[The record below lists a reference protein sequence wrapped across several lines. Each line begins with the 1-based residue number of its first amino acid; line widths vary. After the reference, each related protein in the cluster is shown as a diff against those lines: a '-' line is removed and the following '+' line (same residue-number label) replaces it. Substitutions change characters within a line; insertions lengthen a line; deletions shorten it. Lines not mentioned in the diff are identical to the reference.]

1 MHFLSITKLQFPLR
15 IVALGGLSLTLLLG
29 ACSTEDDLIEE
40 RNADNPP
47 LAGDPPLSGTPGT
60 ADFTKY
66 VALGNSL
73 TAGFMDGA
81 LYNSGQ
87 QNAFPAI
94 LAQQFRIDGVGGGD
108 FNVPDINADNGYNTS
123 ANSPGQP
130 GPVAGRFVLNLNTE
144 SIETTVGELI
154 TPYAG
159 DRATLNSFG
168 VPGIRAIDAVVP
180 GYAQANPF
188 FGRFASAPN
197 ASLLGDAARAQGT
210 FFTVWLGSN
219 DVLAWALSGGSAPD
233 GEVDPA
239 AQATNPA
246 TLTSVAS
253 FTEAYQAIISSM
265 LATPEAKGV
274 AINLPPITLL
284 PFFRAVGYNPIP
296 LEQPQADALN
306 EGYVSYNQGLDAAV
320 ALQLITAEE
329 AARRKISFAAST
341 SNPVVMLDEDLTET
355 DISAALGLPP
365 GSQVLPKLRQAVET
379 DLLLLSVS
387 PLLGNEQ
394 RENGGPYGLQDP
406 LTDQYV
412 LTLNE
417 QATLITRL
425 ATFNGIINAIVGST
439 GGRVALLDVN
449 PVFADIAG
457 LDDTQAAQ
465 LGMSPEA
472 QAAADQTRG
481 LVVDGVVLDPS
492 FRPDGIFSVDGIHPN
507 PKGHA
512 VVANEIIRVINGAFD
527 ATIPLV
533 DTTPYRTILTP
544 PPM

>member
-1 MHFLSITKLQFPLR
+1 MQFTSYTAA
-15 IVALGGLSLTLLLG
+15 IGGLSLALFLG

-40 RNADNPP
+40 RNADNPLP
-47 LAGDPPLSGTPGT
+47 TAEPPPTGTPGS

-66 VALGNSL
+66 VAIGNSL
-73 TAGFMDGA
+73 TAGFMDAA

-94 LAQQFRIDGVGGGD
+94 LAQQFQIEGVGGGT
-108 FNVPDINADNGYNTS
+108 FNQPDINSQNGFNTS
-123 ANSPGQP
+123 LNNGSQP
-130 GPVAGRFVLNLNTE
+130 GTIFGRLVLNLGSQDTE
-144 SIETTVGELI
+144 PGIESTVGELI
-154 TPYAG
+154 TPYGG
-159 DRATLNSFG
+159 DRALLNSFG
-168 VPGIRAIDAVVP
+168 VPGVRAIDAVVP
-180 GYAQANPF
+180 GYAQFNPF
-188 FGRFASAPN
+188 FGRYASSAG
-197 ASLLGDAARAQGT
+197 ASLIGDAAQAQGT

-219 DVLAWALSGGSAPD
+219 DVLGWALSGGSAPD

-239 AQATNPA
+239 AQSTNPA
-246 TLTSVAS
+246 TLTSIAS
-253 FTEAYQAIISSM
+253 FTQAYQEIIGSM

-274 AINLPPITLL
+274 AINLPPVTLL

-329 AARRKISFAAST
+329 AARRKIGFAASDT
-341 SNPVVMLDEDLTET
+341 NAVVILDKDLTEA
-355 DISAALGLPP
+355 DISVALGLPP
-365 GSQVLPKLRQAVET
+365 GSQVLPKLRQTVET

-387 PLLGNEQ
+387 PLLGQEQ
-394 RENGGPYGLQDP
+394 REGGGPYGLADP
-406 LTDQYV
+406 VTDQYV

-417 QATLITRL
+417 QTTLITRL
-425 ATFNGIINAIVGST
+425 ATFNGIINGIVQST

-457 LDDTQAAQ
+457 LDATQAAQ
-465 LGMSPEA
+465 LGMSAEA
-472 QAAADQTRG
+472 QAAADDMQG
-481 LVVDGVVLDPS
+481 IMVDGVVLAPT
-492 FRPDGIFSVDGIHPN
+492 FLPDGIFSVDGIHPN

-512 VVANEIIRVINGAFD
+512 VVANEVIRVINESFD